1 MYYFCIIYQKYAF
14 TRGALKD
21 NPEPLTDMRR
31 GGVAIILGI
40 ILLSSVL
47 CQFNNDSNNSIELD
61 KNYLQFS
68 NSDVI
73 ITFSNGPSNGQ
84 SITGVFT
91 VSFSLGGTGTVS
103 SLLVEIS
110 DGVSWTTVT
119 NLTSSPWLTY
129 LDSTSYSNGSYTLRA
144 TAYDSTAE
152 ESVVEIS
159 NPFTIDNQ
167 VPEITIFTVL
177 NPNIGTGI
185 SANDRAWFNIESTG
199 TLEFRW
205 GAIDDDLLR
214 ASLVNVPGP
223 STPSNDG
230 PGSIAYGWDWAS
242 GNMQEGTWNPRITVY
257 DDSGLSASETI
268 FIGID
273 RTGPSHSSI
282 TVEDNS
288 NWHDTSTITL
298 SGLINNADDG
308 QGSGIDFSEISIG
321 GQTWTSTTS
330 NTYDLTLSEGINS
343 VSVRA
348 TDRVGNVGPV
358 SQLNIQIDTENPE
371 EIGWNVEQITT
382 DRIGPVPVE
391 FSALDS
397 TSGIDT
403 SASYIEYGFD
413 SNGVGQTPDLSGSW
427 QQISTTGLSGVVAQ
441 SSWITKSRQYL
452 MLRAHVFDLAGNS
465 ITTSP
470 ASYQILPSLDFSWN
484 TSETNLDR
492 LIVKPGQNSGNVT
505 ITSLLESS
513 ENYGGGVTVQLESA
527 PADRTSA
534 VSWTVLESRTLGSG
548 TLSDSS
554 ELLIWNYTVPSSG
567 QYDLRLVI
575 DPNNVIDEY
584 DESNNKNH
592 MVVTGATISSIIDAP
607 SFAPSILMLIITSL
621 FISFISNRTRD

>member
-1 MYYFCIIYQKYAF
+1 
-14 TRGALKD
+14 
-21 NPEPLTDMRR
+21 MRR

-47 CQFNNDSNNSIELD
+47 CQIENDSNPSSELVD
-61 KNYLQFS
+61 NVSLFS
-68 NSDVI
+68 NSDVT
-73 ITFSNGPSNGQ
+73 ITYSNGPSNGQ
-84 SITGVFT
+84 SVTGLFT

-110 DGVSWTTVT
+110 DGVTWTTVT
-119 NLTSSPWLTY
+119 NLTSSPWLTH
-129 LDSTSYSNGSYTLRA
+129 LDSTSYDNGTYTLRA

-152 ESVVEIS
+152 ESVVQTS
-159 NPFTIDNQ
+159 NSFTIDNQ

-177 NPNIGTGI
+177 NPMIGTGN
-185 SANDRAWFNIESTG
+185 SANDRAWFDIESTG

-223 STPSNDG
+223 STPANDG
-230 PGSIAYGWDWAS
+230 PGTIAYGWDWSS

-273 RTGPSHSSI
+273 RTGPSLSSV
-282 TVEDNS
+282 TVQDNS

-298 SGLINNADDG
+298 SGLIISADDG
-308 QGSGIDFSEISIG
+308 QGSGIDFSEISTDG
-321 GQTWTSTTS
+321 TTWTSTTS
-330 NTYDLTLSEGINS
+330 DTYVLTLNEGINS

-348 TDRVGNVGPV
+348 TDRVGNVGPI

-391 FSALDS
+391 FSAIDS

-427 QQISTTGLSGVVAQ
+427 QQISSTGLSGVVAQ

-484 TSETNLDR
+484 ISETNLDR
-492 LIVKPGQNSGNVT
+492 LIVKPGENSGNVT

-513 ENYGGGVTVQLESA
+513 ESYGGGVTVQLESA

-567 QYDLRLVI
+567 QFDLRLVI

-621 FISFISNRTRD
+621 FISYISNRTRD

>member
-1 MYYFCIIYQKYAF
+1 
-14 TRGALKD
+14 
-21 NPEPLTDMRR
+21 MRR

-40 ILLSSVL
+40 IVLSSVL
-47 CQFNNDSNNSIELD
+47 LQIENNTNYQTELIENNPMLST
-61 KNYLQFS
+61 
-68 NSDVI
+68 SDVT
-73 ITFSNGPSNGQ
+73 ITYSNGPDSGE
-84 SITGVFT
+84 SVTGLFT
-91 VSFSLGGTGTVS
+91 VSFSLGGSGTVS

-110 DGVSWTTVT
+110 DGTTWTTVA

-129 LDSTSYSNGSYTLRA
+129 LDSTSYSNGTYSLRA
-144 TAYDSTAE
+144 TAYDSTVE
-152 ESVVEIS
+152 EDVVEIS
-159 NPFTIDNQ
+159 NTFTIDNQ

-177 NPNIGTGI
+177 NPDIGTGT
-185 SANDRAWFNIESTG
+185 SANDRAWFNIDSSG

-223 STPSNDG
+223 STPANDG
-230 PGSIAYGWDWAS
+230 PGSIAYGWDWSS

-273 RTGPSHSSI
+273 RTGPSLNSV
-282 TVEDNS
+282 TVQDNS
-288 NWHDTSTITL
+288 NWYDSSTVTL
-298 SGLINNADDG
+298 TGLIVSADDG
-308 QGSGIDFSEISIG
+308 LGCGIDFSEISTDG
-321 GQTWTSTTS
+321 NTWTSTTS
-330 NTYDLTLSEGINS
+330 DTYDLTLNEGINTI
-343 VSVRA
+343 SVRA
-348 TDRVGNVGPV
+348 TDRVGNIGPV

-403 SASYIEYGFD
+403 TASYIEYGFD

-441 SSWITKSRQYL
+441 SSWVTKSRQYL

-484 TSETNLDR
+484 ISETNLDR

-527 PADRTSA
+527 PADRTSS
-534 VSWTVLESRTLGSG
+534 VSWTVLESRTLSSG

-554 ELLIWNYTVPSSG
+554 ELLIWNYTVPNSG

-592 MVVTGATISSIIDAP
+592 MVVTGASISSIIDAP
-607 SFAPSILMLIITSL
+607 SFAPSILMLIFTSML
-621 FISFISNRTRD
+621 ISYISNRTRD

>member
-1 MYYFCIIYQKYAF
+1 M
-14 TRGALKD
+14 KD
-21 NPEPLTDMRR
+21 NPEPLTYMRR

-40 ILLSSVL
+40 IVLSSVL
-47 CQFNNDSNNSIELD
+47 LQIENNTNYQTELIENNPMLST
-61 KNYLQFS
+61 
-68 NSDVI
+68 SDVT
-73 ITFSNGPSNGQ
+73 ITYSNGPDSGE
-84 SITGVFT
+84 SVTGLFT
-91 VSFSLGGTGTVS
+91 VSFSLGGSGTVS

-110 DGVSWTTVT
+110 DGTTWTTVA

-129 LDSTSYSNGSYTLRA
+129 LDSTSYSNGTYSLRA
-144 TAYDSTAE
+144 TAYDSSVE
-152 ESVVEIS
+152 EDVVEIS
-159 NPFTIDNQ
+159 NTFTIDNQ

-177 NPNIGTGI
+177 NPDIGTGT
-185 SANDRAWFNIESTG
+185 SANDRAWFNIDSSG

-223 STPSNDG
+223 STPANDG
-230 PGSIAYGWDWAS
+230 PGSIAYGWDWSS

-273 RTGPSHSSI
+273 RTGPSLNSV
-282 TVEDNS
+282 TVQDNS
-288 NWHDTSTITL
+288 NWYDSSTVTL
-298 SGLINNADDG
+298 TGLIVSADDG
-308 QGSGIDFSEISIG
+308 LGCGIDFSEISTDG
-321 GQTWTSTTS
+321 NTWTSTTS
-330 NTYDLTLSEGINS
+330 DTYDLTLNEGINTI
-343 VSVRA
+343 SVRA
-348 TDRVGNVGPV
+348 TDRVGNIGPV

-403 SASYIEYGFD
+403 TASYIEYGFD
-413 SNGVGQTPDLSGSW
+413 SNGVGQTPDLTGSW

-441 SSWITKSRQYL
+441 SSWVTKSRQYL

-484 TSETNLDR
+484 ICETNLDR
-492 LIVKPGQNSGNVT
+492 LIVKPGQNGGNVT

-527 PADRTSA
+527 PADRTSS
-534 VSWTVLESRTLGSG
+534 VSWTVLESRTLSSG
-548 TLSDSS
+548 TLSDSN
-554 ELLIWNYTVPSSG
+554 ELLIWNYTVPNSG

-592 MVVTGATISSIIDAP
+592 MVVTGASISSIIDAP
-607 SFAPSILMLIITSL
+607 SFAPSILMLIFTSML
-621 FISFISNRTRD
+621 IS

>member
-1 MYYFCIIYQKYAF
+1 
-14 TRGALKD
+14 
-21 NPEPLTDMRR
+21 MRR
-31 GGVAIILGI
+31 VGVAIILGI

-47 CQFNNDSNNSIELD
+47 CQLENDSNPSSELVD
-61 KNYLQFS
+61 NVSLFS
-68 NSDVI
+68 NSDVT
-73 ITFSNGPSNGQ
+73 ITYSNGPSNGQ
-84 SITGVFT
+84 SVTGLFT

-110 DGVSWTTVT
+110 DGVTWTTVT
-119 NLTSSPWLTY
+119 NLTSSPWLTH
-129 LDSTSYSNGSYTLRA
+129 LDSTSYDNGTYTLRA

-152 ESVVEIS
+152 ESVVQTS
-159 NPFTIDNQ
+159 NSFTIDNQ

-177 NPNIGTGI
+177 NPMIGTGN
-185 SANDRAWFNIESTG
+185 SANDRAWFDIESTG

-223 STPSNDG
+223 STPPNDG
-230 PGSIAYGWDWAS
+230 PGTIAYGWDWSS
-242 GNMQEGTWNPRITVY
+242 GNIQEGTWNPRITVY
-257 DDSGLSASETI
+257 DDSGLTASETI

-273 RTGPSHSSI
+273 RTGPSLSSV
-282 TVEDNS
+282 TVQGNS

-298 SGLINNADDG
+298 SGLIISADDG
-308 QGSGIDFSEISIG
+308 QGSGIDFSEISTDG
-321 GQTWTSTTS
+321 TSWTSTTS
-330 NTYDLTLSEGINS
+330 DTYVLTLNEGINS

-348 TDRVGNVGPV
+348 TDRVGNVGPI
-358 SQLNIQIDTENPE
+358 SQLSIQIDTENPE
-371 EIGWNVEQITT
+371 EIGWNIEQITT

-391 FSALDS
+391 FSAIDS

-484 TSETNLDR
+484 ISETNLDR
-492 LIVKPGQNSGNVT
+492 LIVKPGENSGNVT
-505 ITSLLESS
+505 ITSLIESS
-513 ENYGGGVTVQLESA
+513 ESYGGGVTIQLESA

-567 QYDLRLVI
+567 QFDLRLVI

-592 MVVTGATISSIIDAP
+592 MVVTGASISSIIDAP
-607 SFAPSILMLIITSL
+607 SFAPSIMLLIITSL
-621 FISFISNRTRD
+621 FISYISNRTRD

>member
-1 MYYFCIIYQKYAF
+1 M
-14 TRGALKD
+14 KD
-21 NPEPLTDMRR
+21 NPEPLTYMRR

-40 ILLSSVL
+40 IVLSSVL
-47 CQFNNDSNNSIELD
+47 LQIENNTNYQTELIENNPMLST
-61 KNYLQFS
+61 
-68 NSDVI
+68 SDVT
-73 ITFSNGPSNGQ
+73 ITYSNGPDSGE
-84 SITGVFT
+84 SVTGLFT
-91 VSFSLGGTGTVS
+91 VSFSLGGSGTVS

-110 DGVSWTTVT
+110 DGTTWTTVA

-129 LDSTSYSNGSYTLRA
+129 LDSTSYSNGTYSLRA
-144 TAYDSTAE
+144 TAYDSTVE
-152 ESVVEIS
+152 EDVVEIS
-159 NPFTIDNQ
+159 NTFTIDNQ

-177 NPNIGTGI
+177 NPDIGTGT
-185 SANDRAWFNIESTG
+185 SANDRAWFNIDSSG

-223 STPSNDG
+223 STPANDG
-230 PGSIAYGWDWAS
+230 PGSIAYGWDWSS

-273 RTGPSHSSI
+273 RTGPSLNSV
-282 TVEDNS
+282 TVQDNS
-288 NWHDTSTITL
+288 NWYDSSTVTL
-298 SGLINNADDG
+298 TGLIVSADDG
-308 QGSGIDFSEISIG
+308 LGCGIDFSEISTDRN
-321 GQTWTSTTS
+321 TWTSTTS
-330 NTYDLTLSEGINS
+330 NTYDLTLNEGINTI
-343 VSVRA
+343 SVRA
-348 TDRVGNVGPV
+348 TDRVGNIGPV

-403 SASYIEYGFD
+403 TASYIEYGFD

-441 SSWITKSRQYL
+441 SSWVTKSRQYL

-484 TSETNLDR
+484 ISETNLDR

-527 PADRTSA
+527 PADRTSS
-534 VSWTVLESRTLGSG
+534 VSWTILESRTLSSG
-548 TLSDSS
+548 TLSDSN
-554 ELLIWNYTVPSSG
+554 ELLIWNYTVPNSG

-592 MVVTGATISSIIDAP
+592 MVVTGASISSIIDAP
-607 SFAPSILMLIITSL
+607 SFAPSILMLIFTSML
-621 FISFISNRTRD
+621 ISYISNRTRD

>member
-1 MYYFCIIYQKYAF
+1 M
-14 TRGALKD
+14 KD
-21 NPEPLTDMRR
+21 NPEPLTYMRR

-40 ILLSSVL
+40 IVLSSVL
-47 CQFNNDSNNSIELD
+47 LQIENNTNYQTELIENNPMLST
-61 KNYLQFS
+61 
-68 NSDVI
+68 SDVT
-73 ITFSNGPSNGQ
+73 ITYSNGPDSGE
-84 SITGVFT
+84 SVTGLFT
-91 VSFSLGGTGTVS
+91 VSFSLGGSGTVS

-110 DGVSWTTVT
+110 DGNTWTTVA

-129 LDSTSYSNGSYTLRA
+129 LDSTSYSNGTYSLRA
-144 TAYDSTAE
+144 TAYDSTVE
-152 ESVVEIS
+152 EDVVEIS
-159 NPFTIDNQ
+159 NTFTIDNQ

-177 NPNIGTGI
+177 NPDIGTGT
-185 SANDRAWFNIESTG
+185 SANDRAWFNIDSSG

-223 STPSNDG
+223 STPANDG
-230 PGSIAYGWDWAS
+230 PGSIAYGWDWSS

-273 RTGPSHSSI
+273 RTGPSLNSV
-282 TVEDNS
+282 TVQDNS
-288 NWHDTSTITL
+288 NWYDSSTVTIT
-298 SGLINNADDG
+298 GLIVSADDG
-308 QGSGIDFSEISIG
+308 LGCGIDFSEISTDG
-321 GQTWTSTTS
+321 NTWTSTTS
-330 NTYDLTLSEGINS
+330 DTYDLTLNEGINTI
-343 VSVRA
+343 SVRA
-348 TDRVGNVGPV
+348 TDRVGNIGPV

-403 SASYIEYGFD
+403 TASYIEYGFD

-441 SSWITKSRQYL
+441 SSWVTKSRQYL

-484 TSETNLDR
+484 ISETNLDR

-527 PADRTSA
+527 PADRTSS
-534 VSWTVLESRTLGSG
+534 VSWTVLESRTLSSG

-554 ELLIWNYTVPSSG
+554 ELLIWNYTVPNSG

-592 MVVTGATISSIIDAP
+592 MVVTGASISSIIDAP
-607 SFAPSILMLIITSL
+607 SFAPSIMMLIFTSML
-621 FISFISNRTRD
+621 ISYISNRTRD

>member
-1 MYYFCIIYQKYAF
+1 
-14 TRGALKD
+14 
-21 NPEPLTDMRR
+21 MRR

-40 ILLSSVL
+40 IVLSSVIL
-47 CQFNNDSNNSIELD
+47 QIENNTNYQTELIENNSML
-61 KNYLQFS
+61 S
-68 NSDVI
+68 TSDVT
-73 ITFSNGPSNGQ
+73 ITYSNGPDSGE
-84 SITGVFT
+84 SVTGLFT
-91 VSFSLGGTGTVS
+91 VSFSLGGSGTVS

-110 DGVSWTTVT
+110 DGTTWTTVA

-129 LDSTSYSNGSYTLRA
+129 LDSTSYSNGTYSLRA
-144 TAYDSTAE
+144 TAYDSTVE
-152 ESVVEIS
+152 EDVVEIS
-159 NPFTIDNQ
+159 NTFTIDNQ

-177 NPNIGTGI
+177 NPDIGTGT
-185 SANDRAWFNIESTG
+185 SANDRAWFNIDSSG

-223 STPSNDG
+223 STPANDG
-230 PGSIAYGWDWAS
+230 PGSIAYGWDWSS

-273 RTGPSHSSI
+273 RTGPTLNSV
-282 TVEDNS
+282 TVQDNS
-288 NWHDTSTITL
+288 NWYDSSTVTL
-298 SGLINNADDG
+298 TGLIVSADDG
-308 QGSGIDFSEISIG
+308 LGCGIDFSEISTDG
-321 GQTWTSTTS
+321 NTWTSTTS
-330 NTYDLTLSEGINS
+330 DTYDLTLNEGINTI
-343 VSVRA
+343 SVRA
-348 TDRVGNVGPV
+348 TDRVGNIGPV

-403 SASYIEYGFD
+403 TASYIEYGFD

-441 SSWITKSRQYL
+441 SSWVTKSRQYL

-484 TSETNLDR
+484 ISETNLDR

-527 PADRTSA
+527 PADRTSS
-534 VSWTVLESRTLGSG
+534 VSWTVLESRTLSSG
-548 TLSDSS
+548 TLSDSN
-554 ELLIWNYTVPSSG
+554 ELLIWNYTVPNSG

-592 MVVTGATISSIIDAP
+592 MVVTGASISSIIDAP
-607 SFAPSILMLIITSL
+607 SFAPSIMMLIFTSML
-621 FISFISNRTRD
+621 ISYISNRTRD

>member
-1 MYYFCIIYQKYAF
+1 
-14 TRGALKD
+14 
-21 NPEPLTDMRR
+21 MRR

-40 ILLSSVL
+40 IVLSSVL
-47 CQFNNDSNNSIELD
+47 LQIENNTNYRTELIENNPMLST
-61 KNYLQFS
+61 
-68 NSDVI
+68 SDVT
-73 ITFSNGPSNGQ
+73 ITYSNGPDSGE
-84 SITGVFT
+84 SVTGLFT
-91 VSFSLGGTGTVS
+91 VSFSLGGSGTVS

-110 DGVSWTTVT
+110 DGTTWTTVA

-129 LDSTSYSNGSYTLRA
+129 LDSTSYSNGTYSLRA
-144 TAYDSTAE
+144 TAYDSTVE
-152 ESVVEIS
+152 EDVVEIS
-159 NPFTIDNQ
+159 NTFTIDNQ

-177 NPNIGTGI
+177 NPDIGTGT
-185 SANDRAWFNIESTG
+185 SANDRAWFNIDSSG

-223 STPSNDG
+223 STPANDG
-230 PGSIAYGWDWAS
+230 PGSIAYGWDWSS

-273 RTGPSHSSI
+273 RTGPSLNSV
-282 TVEDNS
+282 TVQDNS
-288 NWHDTSTITL
+288 NWYDSSTVTL
-298 SGLINNADDG
+298 TGLIVSADDG
-308 QGSGIDFSEISIG
+308 LGCGIDFSEISTDG
-321 GQTWTSTTS
+321 NTWTSTTS
-330 NTYDLTLSEGINS
+330 DTYDLTLNEGINTI
-343 VSVRA
+343 SVRA
-348 TDRVGNVGPV
+348 TDRVGNIGPV

-403 SASYIEYGFD
+403 TASYIEYGFD

-441 SSWITKSRQYL
+441 SSWVTKSRQYL

-484 TSETNLDR
+484 ISETNLDR

-527 PADRTSA
+527 PADRTSS
-534 VSWTVLESRTLGSG
+534 VSWTVLESRTLSSG
-548 TLSDSS
+548 TLSDSN
-554 ELLIWNYTVPSSG
+554 ELLIWNYTVPNSG

-592 MVVTGATISSIIDAP
+592 MVVTGASISSIIDAP
-607 SFAPSILMLIITSL
+607 SFAPSILMLIFTSML
-621 FISFISNRTRD
+621 ISYISNRTRD

>member
-1 MYYFCIIYQKYAF
+1 
-14 TRGALKD
+14 
-21 NPEPLTDMRR
+21 MRR
-31 GGVAIILGI
+31 GGVAVILGI
-40 ILLSSVL
+40 IVFSSVIL
-47 CQFNNDSNNSIELD
+47 QIEHNTNYQTELIENNSML
-61 KNYLQFS
+61 S
-68 NSDVI
+68 TSDVT
-73 ITFSNGPSNGQ
+73 ITYSNGPDSGE
-84 SITGVFT
+84 SVTGLFT
-91 VSFSLGGTGTVS
+91 VSFSLGGSGTVS

-110 DGVSWTTVT
+110 DGTTWTTVA

-129 LDSTSYSNGSYTLRA
+129 LDSTSYSNGTYSLRA
-144 TAYDSTAE
+144 TAYDSTVE
-152 ESVVEIS
+152 EDVVEIS
-159 NPFTIDNQ
+159 NTFTIDNQ

-177 NPNIGTGI
+177 NPDIGTGT
-185 SANDRAWFNIESTG
+185 SANDRAWFNIDSSG

-223 STPSNDG
+223 STPANDG
-230 PGSIAYGWDWAS
+230 PGSIAYGWDWSS

-273 RTGPSHSSI
+273 RTGPSLNSV
-282 TVEDNS
+282 TVQDNS
-288 NWHDTSTITL
+288 NWYDSSTVTL
-298 SGLINNADDG
+298 TGLIVSADDG
-308 QGSGIDFSEISIG
+308 LGCGIDFSEISTDG
-321 GQTWTSTTS
+321 NTWTSTTS
-330 NTYDLTLSEGINS
+330 DTYDLTLNEGINTI
-343 VSVRA
+343 SVRA
-348 TDRVGNVGPV
+348 TDRVGNIGPV

-403 SASYIEYGFD
+403 TASYIEYGFD

-441 SSWITKSRQYL
+441 SSWVTKSRQYL

-484 TSETNLDR
+484 ISETNLDR

-527 PADRTSA
+527 PADRTSS
-534 VSWTVLESRTLGSG
+534 VSWTVLESRTLSSG
-548 TLSDSS
+548 TLSDSN
-554 ELLIWNYTVPSSG
+554 ELLIWNYTVPNSG

-592 MVVTGATISSIIDAP
+592 MVVTGASISSIIDAP
-607 SFAPSILMLIITSL
+607 SFAPSILMLIFTSML
-621 FISFISNRTRD
+621 ISYISNRTRD

>member
-1 MYYFCIIYQKYAF
+1 M
-14 TRGALKD
+14 KD
-21 NPEPLTDMRR
+21 NPEPLTYMRR
-31 GGVAIILGI
+31 GGVAVILGI
-40 ILLSSVL
+40 IVLSSVIL
-47 CQFNNDSNNSIELD
+47 QIEINTNYQTELIENNSML
-61 KNYLQFS
+61 S
-68 NSDVI
+68 TSDVT
-73 ITFSNGPSNGQ
+73 ITYSNGPDSGE
-84 SITGVFT
+84 SVTGLFT
-91 VSFSLGGTGTVS
+91 VSFSLGGSGTVS

-110 DGVSWTTVT
+110 DGTTWTTVA

-129 LDSTSYSNGSYTLRA
+129 LDSTSYSNGTYSLRA
-144 TAYDSTAE
+144 TAYDSTVE
-152 ESVVEIS
+152 EDVVEIS
-159 NPFTIDNQ
+159 NTFTIDNQ

-177 NPNIGTGI
+177 NPDIGTGT
-185 SANDRAWFNIESTG
+185 SANDRAWFNIDSSG

-223 STPSNDG
+223 STPANDG
-230 PGSIAYGWDWAS
+230 PGSIAYGWDWSS

-273 RTGPSHSSI
+273 RTGPSLNSV
-282 TVEDNS
+282 TVQDNS
-288 NWHDTSTITL
+288 NWYDSSTVTL
-298 SGLINNADDG
+298 TGLIVSADDG
-308 QGSGIDFSEISIG
+308 LGCGIDFSEISTDG
-321 GQTWTSTTS
+321 NTWTSTTS
-330 NTYDLTLSEGINS
+330 DTYDLTLNEGINTI
-343 VSVRA
+343 SVRA
-348 TDRVGNVGPV
+348 TDRVGNIGPV

-403 SASYIEYGFD
+403 TASYIEYGFD

-441 SSWITKSRQYL
+441 SSWVTKSRQYL

-484 TSETNLDR
+484 ISETNLDR

-527 PADRTSA
+527 PADRTSS
-534 VSWTVLESRTLGSG
+534 VSWTVLESRTLSSG
-548 TLSDSS
+548 TLSDSN
-554 ELLIWNYTVPSSG
+554 ELLIWNYTVPNSG

-592 MVVTGATISSIIDAP
+592 MVVTGASISSIIDAP
-607 SFAPSILMLIITSL
+607 SFAPSILMLIFTSML
-621 FISFISNRTRD
+621 ISYISNRTRD

>member
-1 MYYFCIIYQKYAF
+1 
-14 TRGALKD
+14 
-21 NPEPLTDMRR
+21 MRR
-31 GGVAIILGI
+31 GWVAIILGI
-40 ILLSSVL
+40 IVLSSVL
-47 CQFNNDSNNSIELD
+47 FQLENNSEYTAELIENNSML
-61 KNYLQFS
+61 S
-68 NSDVI
+68 TSDVT
-73 ITFSNGPSNGQ
+73 ITYSNGPENGE
-84 SITGVFT
+84 SITGLFT
-91 VSFSLGGTGTVS
+91 ISFSLGGSGTVS

-110 DGVSWTTVT
+110 DGTGWTTIT

-129 LDSTSYSNGSYTLRA
+129 LDSTSYNNGTYSLRA
-144 TAYDSTAE
+144 TAYDSTVGE
-152 ESVVEIS
+152 NVVEIS
-159 NPFTIDNQ
+159 NTFTIDNQ
-167 VPEITIFTVL
+167 IPEITIFTVL
-177 NPNIGTGI
+177 NPVVGTGN
-185 SANDRAWFNIESTG
+185 SANDRAWFDIESTG

-223 STPSNDG
+223 STPANDG

-257 DDSGLSASETI
+257 DDSGLTASETI

-273 RTGPSHSSI
+273 RTGPSLSSV
-282 TVEDNS
+282 TVQENS
-288 NWHDTSTITL
+288 NWHDSSTVTL
-298 SGLINNADDG
+298 SGLILTADDG
-308 QGSGIDFSEISIG
+308 QGCGIDFSEISTDG
-321 GQTWTSTTS
+321 NTWTSTS
-330 NTYDLTLSEGINS
+330 SDTYDLTLNEGINS

-348 TDRVGNVGPV
+348 TDRVGNIGPV

-391 FSALDS
+391 FSAFDS

-441 SSWITKSRQYL
+441 SSWVTKSRQYL

-465 ITTSP
+465 IITSP

-484 TSETNLDR
+484 ISETNLDR
-492 LIVKPGQNSGNVT
+492 LIVKPGENSGNVT
-505 ITSLLESS
+505 ITSLIESS
-513 ENYGGGVTVQLESA
+513 ENYGGGLTVQLESA
-527 PADRTSA
+527 PADRTSS

-567 QYDLRLVI
+567 QFDLRLVI

-607 SFAPSILMLIITSL
+607 SFAPSIMMLILSSL
-621 FISFISNRTRD
+621 LISFISYRTRD

>member
-1 MYYFCIIYQKYAF
+1 M
-14 TRGALKD
+14 KD
-21 NPEPLTDMRR
+21 NPEPLTYMRR
-31 GGVAIILGI
+31 GGVAVILGI
-40 ILLSSVL
+40 IVFSSVIL
-47 CQFNNDSNNSIELD
+47 QIEHNTNYQTELIENNPMLST
-61 KNYLQFS
+61 
-68 NSDVI
+68 SDVT
-73 ITFSNGPSNGQ
+73 ITYSNGPGSGE
-84 SITGVFT
+84 SVTGLFT
-91 VSFSLGGTGTVS
+91 VSFSLGGSGTVS

-110 DGVSWTTVT
+110 DGTTWTTVA

-129 LDSTSYSNGSYTLRA
+129 LDSTSYSNGTYSLRA
-144 TAYDSTAE
+144 TAYDSTVDE
-152 ESVVEIS
+152 DVVEIS
-159 NPFTIDNQ
+159 NTFTIDNQ

-177 NPNIGTGI
+177 NPDIGTGT
-185 SANDRAWFNIESTG
+185 SANDRAWFNIDSSG

-223 STPSNDG
+223 STPANDG
-230 PGSIAYGWDWAS
+230 PGSIAYGWDWSS

-273 RTGPSHSSI
+273 RTGPSLNSV
-282 TVEDNS
+282 TVQDNS
-288 NWHDTSTITL
+288 NWYDSSTVTL
-298 SGLINNADDG
+298 TGLIVSADDG
-308 QGSGIDFSEISIG
+308 LGCGIDFSEISTDG
-321 GQTWTSTTS
+321 NTWTSTTS
-330 NTYDLTLSEGINS
+330 DTYDLTLNEGINTI
-343 VSVRA
+343 SVRA
-348 TDRVGNVGPV
+348 TDRVGNIGPV

-403 SASYIEYGFD
+403 TASYIEYGFD

-441 SSWITKSRQYL
+441 SSWVTKSRQYL

-484 TSETNLDR
+484 ISETNLDR

-527 PADRTSA
+527 PADRTSS
-534 VSWTVLESRTLGSG
+534 VSWTVLESRTLSSG
-548 TLSDSS
+548 TLSDSN
-554 ELLIWNYTVPSSG
+554 ELLIWNYTVPNSG

-592 MVVTGATISSIIDAP
+592 MVVTGASISSIIDAP
-607 SFAPSILMLIITSL
+607 SFAPSILMLIFTSML
-621 FISFISNRTRD
+621 ISYISNRTRD

>member
-1 MYYFCIIYQKYAF
+1 
-14 TRGALKD
+14 
-21 NPEPLTDMRR
+21 MRR

-40 ILLSSVL
+40 IVLSSVL
-47 CQFNNDSNNSIELD
+47 LQIENNTNYQTELIENNPMLST
-61 KNYLQFS
+61 
-68 NSDVI
+68 SDVT
-73 ITFSNGPSNGQ
+73 ITYSNGPDSGE
-84 SITGVFT
+84 SVTGLFT
-91 VSFSLGGTGTVS
+91 VSFSLGGSGTVS

-110 DGVSWTTVT
+110 DGTTWTTVA

-129 LDSTSYSNGSYTLRA
+129 LDSTSYSNGTYSLRA
-144 TAYDSTAE
+144 TAYDSTVE
-152 ESVVEIS
+152 EDVVEIS
-159 NPFTIDNQ
+159 NTFTIDNQ

-177 NPNIGTGI
+177 NPDIGTGT
-185 SANDRAWFNIESTG
+185 SANDRAWFNIDSSG

-223 STPSNDG
+223 STPANDG
-230 PGSIAYGWDWAS
+230 PGSIAYGWDWSS

-273 RTGPSHSSI
+273 RTGPSLNSV
-282 TVEDNS
+282 TVQDNS
-288 NWHDTSTITL
+288 NWYDSSTVTL
-298 SGLINNADDG
+298 TGLIVSADDG
-308 QGSGIDFSEISIG
+308 LGCGIDFSEISTDG
-321 GQTWTSTTS
+321 NTWTSTTS
-330 NTYDLTLSEGINS
+330 DTYDLTLNEGINTI
-343 VSVRA
+343 SVRA
-348 TDRVGNVGPV
+348 TDRVGNIGPV

-403 SASYIEYGFD
+403 TASYIEYGFD

-441 SSWITKSRQYL
+441 SSWVTKSRQYL

-484 TSETNLDR
+484 ISETNLDR

-527 PADRTSA
+527 PADRTSS
-534 VSWTVLESRTLGSG
+534 VSWTILESRTLSSG
-548 TLSDSS
+548 TLSDSN
-554 ELLIWNYTVPSSG
+554 ELLIWNYTVPNSG

-592 MVVTGATISSIIDAP
+592 MVVTGASISSIIDAP
-607 SFAPSILMLIITSL
+607 SFAPSILMLIFTSML
-621 FISFISNRTRD
+621 ISYISNRTRD

>member
-1 MYYFCIIYQKYAF
+1 
-14 TRGALKD
+14 
-21 NPEPLTDMRR
+21 MRR
-31 GGVAIILGI
+31 GGVAVILGI
-40 ILLSSVL
+40 IVLSSVIL
-47 CQFNNDSNNSIELD
+47 QIEINTNYQTELIENNSML
-61 KNYLQFS
+61 S
-68 NSDVI
+68 TSDVT
-73 ITFSNGPSNGQ
+73 ITYSNGPDSGE
-84 SITGVFT
+84 SVTGLFT
-91 VSFSLGGTGTVS
+91 VSFSLGGSGTVS

-110 DGVSWTTVT
+110 DGTTWTTVA

-129 LDSTSYSNGSYTLRA
+129 LDSTSYSNGTYSLRA
-144 TAYDSTAE
+144 TAYDSTVE
-152 ESVVEIS
+152 EDVVEIS
-159 NPFTIDNQ
+159 NTFTIDNQ

-177 NPNIGTGI
+177 NPDIGTGT
-185 SANDRAWFNIESTG
+185 SANDRAWFNIDSSG

-223 STPSNDG
+223 STPANDG
-230 PGSIAYGWDWAS
+230 PGSIAYGWDWSS

-273 RTGPSHSSI
+273 RTGPSLNSV
-282 TVEDNS
+282 TVQDNS
-288 NWHDTSTITL
+288 NWYDSSTVTL
-298 SGLINNADDG
+298 TGLIVSADDG
-308 QGSGIDFSEISIG
+308 LGCGIDFSEISTDG
-321 GQTWTSTTS
+321 NTWTSTTS
-330 NTYDLTLSEGINS
+330 DTYDLTLNEGINTI
-343 VSVRA
+343 SVRA
-348 TDRVGNVGPV
+348 TDRVGNIGPV

-403 SASYIEYGFD
+403 TASYIEYGFD

-441 SSWITKSRQYL
+441 SSWVTKSRQYL

-484 TSETNLDR
+484 ISETNLDR

-527 PADRTSA
+527 PADRTSS
-534 VSWTVLESRTLGSG
+534 VSWTVLESRTLSSG
-548 TLSDSS
+548 TLSDSN
-554 ELLIWNYTVPSSG
+554 ELLIWNYTVPNSG

-592 MVVTGATISSIIDAP
+592 MVVTGASISSIIDAP
-607 SFAPSILMLIITSL
+607 SFAPSILMLIFTSML
-621 FISFISNRTRD
+621 ISYISNRTRD

>member
-1 MYYFCIIYQKYAF
+1 
-14 TRGALKD
+14 
-21 NPEPLTDMRR
+21 
-31 GGVAIILGI
+31 
-40 ILLSSVL
+40 
-47 CQFNNDSNNSIELD
+47 
-61 KNYLQFS
+61 
-68 NSDVI
+68 
-73 ITFSNGPSNGQ
+73 
-84 SITGVFT
+84 
-91 VSFSLGGTGTVS
+91 
-103 SLLVEIS
+103 
-110 DGVSWTTVT
+110 
-119 NLTSSPWLTY
+119 
-129 LDSTSYSNGSYTLRA
+129 
-144 TAYDSTAE
+144 
-152 ESVVEIS
+152 
-159 NPFTIDNQ
+159 
-167 VPEITIFTVL
+167 
-177 NPNIGTGI
+177 
-185 SANDRAWFNIESTG
+185 
-199 TLEFRW
+199 
-205 GAIDDDLLR
+205 
-214 ASLVNVPGP
+214 
-223 STPSNDG
+223 
-230 PGSIAYGWDWAS
+230 
-242 GNMQEGTWNPRITVY
+242 MQEGTWNPRITVY

-308 QGSGIDFSEISIG
+308 QGSGIDFSEISID

-348 TDRVGNVGPV
+348 TDRVGNVGPI

>member
-1 MYYFCIIYQKYAF
+1 M
-14 TRGALKD
+14 KD
-21 NPEPLTDMRR
+21 NPEPLTYMRR

-40 ILLSSVL
+40 IVLSSVL
-47 CQFNNDSNNSIELD
+47 LQIENNTNYQTELIENNPMLST
-61 KNYLQFS
+61 
-68 NSDVI
+68 SDVT
-73 ITFSNGPSNGQ
+73 ITYSNGPDSGE
-84 SITGVFT
+84 SVTGLFT
-91 VSFSLGGTGTVS
+91 VSFSLGGSGTVS

-110 DGVSWTTVT
+110 DGTTWTTVA

-129 LDSTSYSNGSYTLRA
+129 LDSTSYSNGTYSLRA
-144 TAYDSTAE
+144 TAYDSTVE
-152 ESVVEIS
+152 EDVVEIS
-159 NPFTIDNQ
+159 NTFTIDNQ

-177 NPNIGTGI
+177 NPDIGTGT
-185 SANDRAWFNIESTG
+185 SANDRAWFNIDSSG

-223 STPSNDG
+223 STPANDG
-230 PGSIAYGWDWAS
+230 PGSIAYGWDWSS

-273 RTGPSHSSI
+273 RTGPSLNSV
-282 TVEDNS
+282 TVQDNS
-288 NWHDTSTITL
+288 NWYDSSTVTL
-298 SGLINNADDG
+298 TGLIVSADDG
-308 QGSGIDFSEISIG
+308 LGCGIDFSEISTDG
-321 GQTWTSTTS
+321 NTWTSTTS
-330 NTYDLTLSEGINS
+330 NTYDLTLNEGVNTI
-343 VSVRA
+343 SVRA
-348 TDRVGNVGPV
+348 TDRVGNIGPV

-403 SASYIEYGFD
+403 TASYIEYGFD

-441 SSWITKSRQYL
+441 SSWVTKSRQYL

-484 TSETNLDR
+484 ISETNLDR

-527 PADRTSA
+527 PADRTSS
-534 VSWTVLESRTLGSG
+534 VSWTVLESRTLSSG
-548 TLSDSS
+548 TLSDSN
-554 ELLIWNYTVPSSG
+554 ELLIWNYTVPNSG

-592 MVVTGATISSIIDAP
+592 MVVTGASISSIIDAP
-607 SFAPSILMLIITSL
+607 SFAPSILMLIFTSML
-621 FISFISNRTRD
+621 ISYISNRTRD

>member
-1 MYYFCIIYQKYAF
+1 
-14 TRGALKD
+14 
-21 NPEPLTDMRR
+21 MRR

-40 ILLSSVL
+40 IVLSSVL
-47 CQFNNDSNNSIELD
+47 LQIENNTNYQTELIEDNSML
-61 KNYLQFS
+61 S
-68 NSDVI
+68 TSDVT
-73 ITFSNGPSNGQ
+73 ITYSNGPDSGE
-84 SITGVFT
+84 SVTGLFT
-91 VSFSLGGTGTVS
+91 VSFSLGGSGTVS

-110 DGVSWTTVT
+110 DGTTWTTVA

-129 LDSTSYSNGSYTLRA
+129 LDSTSYSNGTYSLRA
-144 TAYDSTAE
+144 TAYDSTVDE
-152 ESVVEIS
+152 DVVEIS
-159 NPFTIDNQ
+159 NTFTIDNQ

-177 NPNIGTGI
+177 NPDIGTGT
-185 SANDRAWFNIESTG
+185 SANDRAWFNIDSSG

-223 STPSNDG
+223 STPANDG
-230 PGSIAYGWDWAS
+230 PGSIAYGWDWSS

-273 RTGPSHSSI
+273 RTGPSLNSV
-282 TVEDNS
+282 TVQDNS
-288 NWHDTSTITL
+288 NWYDSSTVTL
-298 SGLINNADDG
+298 TGLIVSADDG
-308 QGSGIDFSEISIG
+308 LGCGIDFSEISTDG
-321 GQTWTSTTS
+321 NTWTSTTS
-330 NTYDLTLSEGINS
+330 DTYDLTLNEGINTI
-343 VSVRA
+343 SVRA
-348 TDRVGNVGPV
+348 TDRVGNIGPV

-403 SASYIEYGFD
+403 TASYIEYGFD

-441 SSWITKSRQYL
+441 SSWVTKSRQYL

-484 TSETNLDR
+484 ISETNLDR

-527 PADRTSA
+527 PADRTSS
-534 VSWTVLESRTLGSG
+534 VSWTVLESRTLSSG
-548 TLSDSS
+548 TLSDSN
-554 ELLIWNYTVPSSG
+554 ELLIWNYTVPNSG

-592 MVVTGATISSIIDAP
+592 MVVTGASISSIIDAP
-607 SFAPSILMLIITSL
+607 SFAPSILMLIFTSML
-621 FISFISNRTRD
+621 ISYISNRTRD

>member
-1 MYYFCIIYQKYAF
+1 M
-14 TRGALKD
+14 KD
-21 NPEPLTDMRR
+21 NPEPLTYMRR

-40 ILLSSVL
+40 IVLSSVL
-47 CQFNNDSNNSIELD
+47 LQIENNTNYQTELIENNPMLST
-61 KNYLQFS
+61 
-68 NSDVI
+68 SDVT
-73 ITFSNGPSNGQ
+73 ITYSNGPDSGE
-84 SITGVFT
+84 SVTGLFT
-91 VSFSLGGTGTVS
+91 VSFSLGGSGTVS

-110 DGVSWTTVT
+110 DGTTWTTVA

-129 LDSTSYSNGSYTLRA
+129 LDSTSYSNGTYSLRA
-144 TAYDSTAE
+144 TAYDSTVE
-152 ESVVEIS
+152 EDVVEIS
-159 NPFTIDNQ
+159 NTFTIDNQ

-177 NPNIGTGI
+177 NPDIGTGT
-185 SANDRAWFNIESTG
+185 SANDRAWFNIDSSG

-223 STPSNDG
+223 STPANDG
-230 PGSIAYGWDWAS
+230 PGSIAYGWDWSS

-273 RTGPSHSSI
+273 RTGPSLNSV
-282 TVEDNS
+282 TVQDNS
-288 NWHDTSTITL
+288 NWYDSSTVTL
-298 SGLINNADDG
+298 TGLIVSADDG
-308 QGSGIDFSEISIG
+308 LGCGIDFSEISTDG
-321 GQTWTSTTS
+321 NTWTSTTS
-330 NTYDLTLSEGINS
+330 NTYDLTLNEGINTI
-343 VSVRA
+343 SVRA
-348 TDRVGNVGPV
+348 TDRVGNIGPV

-403 SASYIEYGFD
+403 TASYIEYGFD

-441 SSWITKSRQYL
+441 SSWVTKSRQYL

-484 TSETNLDR
+484 ISETNLDR

-527 PADRTSA
+527 PADRTSS
-534 VSWTVLESRTLGSG
+534 VSWTILESRTLSSG
-548 TLSDSS
+548 TLSDSN
-554 ELLIWNYTVPSSG
+554 ELLIWNYTVPNSG

-592 MVVTGATISSIIDAP
+592 MVVTGASISSIIDAP
-607 SFAPSILMLIITSL
+607 SFAPSILMLIFTSML
-621 FISFISNRTRD
+621 ISYISNRTRD

>member
-1 MYYFCIIYQKYAF
+1 
-14 TRGALKD
+14 
-21 NPEPLTDMRR
+21 MRR

-40 ILLSSVL
+40 IVLSSVL
-47 CQFNNDSNNSIELD
+47 LQIENNTNYQTELIENNPMLST
-61 KNYLQFS
+61 
-68 NSDVI
+68 SDVT
-73 ITFSNGPSNGQ
+73 ITYSNGPDSGE
-84 SITGVFT
+84 SVTGLFT
-91 VSFSLGGTGTVS
+91 VSFSLGGSGTVS

-110 DGVSWTTVT
+110 DGTTWTTVA

-129 LDSTSYSNGSYTLRA
+129 LDSTSYSNGTYSLRA
-144 TAYDSTAE
+144 TAYDSTVE
-152 ESVVEIS
+152 EDVVEIS
-159 NPFTIDNQ
+159 NTFTIDNQ

-177 NPNIGTGI
+177 NPDIGTGT
-185 SANDRAWFNIESTG
+185 SANDRAWFNIDSSG

-223 STPSNDG
+223 STPANDG
-230 PGSIAYGWDWAS
+230 PGSIAYGWDWSS

-273 RTGPSHSSI
+273 RTGPSLNSV
-282 TVEDNS
+282 TVQDNS
-288 NWHDTSTITL
+288 NWYDSSTVTL
-298 SGLINNADDG
+298 TGLIVSADDG
-308 QGSGIDFSEISIG
+308 LGCGIDFSEISTDG
-321 GQTWTSTTS
+321 NTWTSTTS
-330 NTYDLTLSEGINS
+330 DTYDLTLNEGINTI
-343 VSVRA
+343 SVRA
-348 TDRVGNVGPV
+348 TDRVGNIGPV

-403 SASYIEYGFD
+403 TASYIEYGFD

-441 SSWITKSRQYL
+441 SSWVTKSRQYL

-484 TSETNLDR
+484 ISETNLDR

-527 PADRTSA
+527 PADRTSS
-534 VSWTVLESRTLGSG
+534 VSWTVLESRTLSSG
-548 TLSDSS
+548 TLSDSN
-554 ELLIWNYTVPSSG
+554 ELLIWNYTVPNSG

-592 MVVTGATISSIIDAP
+592 MVVTGASISSIIDAP
-607 SFAPSILMLIITSL
+607 SFAPSILMLIFTSML
-621 FISFISNRTRD
+621 ISYISNRTRD

>member
-1 MYYFCIIYQKYAF
+1 
-14 TRGALKD
+14 LKD
-21 NPEPLTDMRR
+21 NPEPLNYMRR
-31 GGVAIILGI
+31 GGVAVILGI
-40 ILLSSVL
+40 IVLSSVIL
-47 CQFNNDSNNSIELD
+47 QIEHNTNYQTELIENNSML
-61 KNYLQFS
+61 S
-68 NSDVI
+68 TSDVT
-73 ITFSNGPSNGQ
+73 ITYSNGPDSGE
-84 SITGVFT
+84 SVTGLFT
-91 VSFSLGGTGTVS
+91 VSFSLGGSGTVS

-110 DGVSWTTVT
+110 DGTTWTTVA

-129 LDSTSYSNGSYTLRA
+129 LDSTSYSNGTYSLRA
-144 TAYDSTAE
+144 TAYDSTVE
-152 ESVVEIS
+152 EDVVEIS
-159 NPFTIDNQ
+159 NTFTIDNQ

-177 NPNIGTGI
+177 NPDIGTGT
-185 SANDRAWFNIESTG
+185 SANDRAWFNIDSSG

-223 STPSNDG
+223 STPANDG
-230 PGSIAYGWDWAS
+230 PGSIAYGWDWSS

-273 RTGPSHSSI
+273 RTGPSLNSV
-282 TVEDNS
+282 TVQDNS
-288 NWHDTSTITL
+288 NWYDSSTVTL
-298 SGLINNADDG
+298 TGLIVSADDG
-308 QGSGIDFSEISIG
+308 LGCGIDFSEISTDG
-321 GQTWTSTTS
+321 NTWTSTTS
-330 NTYDLTLSEGINS
+330 DTYDLTLNEGINTI
-343 VSVRA
+343 SVRA
-348 TDRVGNVGPV
+348 TDRVGNIGPV

-403 SASYIEYGFD
+403 TASYIEYGFD

-441 SSWITKSRQYL
+441 SSWVTKSRQYL

-484 TSETNLDR
+484 ISETNLDR

-527 PADRTSA
+527 PADRTSS
-534 VSWTVLESRTLGSG
+534 VSWTVLESRTLSSG
-548 TLSDSS
+548 TLSDSN
-554 ELLIWNYTVPSSG
+554 ELLIWNYTVPNSG

-592 MVVTGATISSIIDAP
+592 MVVTGASISSIIDAP
-607 SFAPSILMLIITSL
+607 SFAPSILMLIFTSML
-621 FISFISNRTRD
+621 ISYISNRTRD

>member
-1 MYYFCIIYQKYAF
+1 
-14 TRGALKD
+14 
-21 NPEPLTDMRR
+21 MRR
-31 GGVAIILGI
+31 VGVAIILGI

-47 CQFNNDSNNSIELD
+47 CQVENDSNHSFELVD
-61 KNYLQFS
+61 NVSLFS
-68 NSDVI
+68 NSDVT
-73 ITFSNGPSNGQ
+73 ITYSNGPSNGQ
-84 SITGVFT
+84 SVTGLFT

-110 DGVSWTTVT
+110 DGVTWTTVT
-119 NLTSSPWLTY
+119 NLTSSPWLTH
-129 LDSTSYSNGSYTLRA
+129 LDSTSYDNGTYTLRA

-152 ESVVEIS
+152 ESVVQTS
-159 NPFTIDNQ
+159 NSFTIDNQ

-177 NPNIGTGI
+177 NPMIGTGN
-185 SANDRAWFNIESTG
+185 SANDRAWFDIESTG

-223 STPSNDG
+223 STPPNDG
-230 PGSIAYGWDWAS
+230 PGTIAYGWDWSS
-242 GNMQEGTWNPRITVY
+242 GNIQEGTWNPRITVY
-257 DDSGLSASETI
+257 DDSGLTASETI

-273 RTGPSHSSI
+273 RTGPSLSSV
-282 TVEDNS
+282 TVQGNS

-298 SGLINNADDG
+298 SGLIISADDG
-308 QGSGIDFSEISIG
+308 QGSGIDFSEISTDG
-321 GQTWTSTTS
+321 TSWTSTTS
-330 NTYDLTLSEGINS
+330 DTYVLTLNEGINS

-348 TDRVGNVGPV
+348 TDRVGNVGPI
-358 SQLNIQIDTENPE
+358 SQLSIQIDTENPE

-391 FSALDS
+391 FSAIDS

-403 SASYIEYGFD
+403 STSYIEYGFD

-484 TSETNLDR
+484 ISETNLDR
-492 LIVKPGQNSGNVT
+492 LIVKPGENSGNVT
-505 ITSLLESS
+505 ITSLIESS
-513 ENYGGGVTVQLESA
+513 ESYGGGVTIQLESA

-567 QYDLRLVI
+567 QFDLRLVI

-592 MVVTGATISSIIDAP
+592 MVVTGASISSIIDAP
-607 SFAPSILMLIITSL
+607 SFAPSIMLLIITSL
-621 FISFISNRTRD
+621 FISYISNRTRD